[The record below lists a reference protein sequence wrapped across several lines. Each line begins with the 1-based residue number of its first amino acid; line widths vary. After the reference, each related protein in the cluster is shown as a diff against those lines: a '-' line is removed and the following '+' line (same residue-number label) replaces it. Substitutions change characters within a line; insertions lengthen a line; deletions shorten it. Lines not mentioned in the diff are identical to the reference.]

1 MKLMNYIKKYVLV
14 FASFLVIVSLYSCE
28 KILEKAPDMRTDL
41 DTPEKVGMLLV
52 KAYPSGNYINF
63 AESASDNVDDKG
75 PRTEGV
81 DHASINRAPYEFEV
95 TDESGR
101 DSPVNYWN
109 RSYQAIA
116 AANHALEAIEKAG
129 GNKSDYNP
137 YKGEALLAR
146 AYAHFMLVTFFAKAY
161 EPGGTN
167 DSPGIPYVTT
177 PESKVQPEYDRKTVA
192 YVYEMIEKDLR
203 EGLPLIQNSAYK
215 AAPKFHFNQAAAHAF
230 AARFFLFKKEY
241 DKVDLHT
248 KQIVPDGD
256 FKGYL
261 RPWVSEYNNW
271 STSETREWY
280 VSGDQQ
286 ANLLLVETTSLWG
299 SRYYRYRFGLTYELN
314 QIRMSDP
321 NVTGAGWAQRTSS
334 YSSSVNRRHNKFS
347 SHNVYT
353 SLTSSTITRRTIVP
367 LFTTEEALFNRA
379 EALAYLG
386 RHQEALDDLNL
397 YASER
402 IANYDADE
410 HEITLDK
417 IAAYYRVSDPTEGL
431 VETVLDFKRSE
442 FIQEGLRWF
451 DILRHRITVKH
462 NVLNEFGNIDK
473 TIVVEPDDMRRL
485 FQLPEEAK
493 LAGIELN
500 PRP

>member
-1 MKLMNYIKKYVLV
+1 MKYYKKYIPI
-14 FASFLVIVSLYSCE
+14 FASLFVLMSFYSCN
-28 KILEKAPDMRTDL
+28 KILEVAPDMRTDL

-63 AESASDNVDDKG
+63 AESASDNADDKG
-75 PRTEGV
+75 PRTEGLQ
-81 DHASINRAPYEFEV
+81 HASINRAPYEFEV

-109 RSYQAIA
+109 SSYKAIA
-116 AANHALEAIEKAG
+116 AANHALEAIEKATR
-129 GNKSDYNP
+129 NQQAYNP

-146 AYAHFMLVTFFAKAY
+146 AYAHFMLVTFFSKAY
-161 EPGGTN
+161 DPNGSN
-167 DSPGIPYVTT
+167 DSPGIPYVTA
-177 PESKVQPEYDRKTVA
+177 PEKNVQPTYDRKTVE
-192 YVYEMIEKDLR
+192 YVYEMIEKDLL

-215 AAPKFHFNQAAAHAF
+215 TAPKYHFNAAAAHAF
-230 AARFFLFKKEY
+230 ASRFYLFKKEY
-241 DKVDLHT
+241 DKVDFHT

-256 FKGYL
+256 FDGYL
-261 RPWVSEYNNW
+261 RPWISEYNNW
-271 STSETREWY
+271 STTETREWY
-280 VSGDQQ
+280 VGTDKQS
-286 ANLLLVETTSLWG
+286 NLLLAETTSSWG
-299 SRYYRYRFGLTYELN
+299 RRYYQYRFGLTYELN
-314 QIRMSDP
+314 QIRMTEP
-321 NVTGAGWAQRTSS
+321 NVTGASWGQRTSS
-334 YSSSVNRRHNKFS
+334 YNSSVNRRHNKFV
-347 SHNVYT
+347 SHDVST

-379 EALAYLG
+379 EAWAYLG
-386 RHQEALDDLNL
+386 RHQDALDDLNL

-402 IANYDADE
+402 IVNYNADR

-417 IAAYYRVSDPTEGL
+417 IASFYNISDPTEGL
-431 VETVLDFKRSE
+431 VHTILDFKRSE

-451 DILRHRITVKH
+451 DILRHKITVRH
-462 NVLNEFGNIDK
+462 NLLNTFGNVEK
-473 TIVVEPDDMRRL
+473 TIVVDADDMRRL